1 MKRAIICGII
11 VIVLVAAGIISYFYT
26 DRVTR
31 EIQDSISRVSES
43 YELEDYEAA
52 KSLSTE
58 TAKSW
63 EHYLAAHIFVS
74 DKEHALEITLSLLR
88 IKALAEEK
96 SEELKEECIAAID
109 LVGLYRENQQV
120 NLANIF

>member
-11 VIVLVAAGIISYFYT
+11 VIGLVAAGIISYFYT
-26 DRVTR
+26 DKVTK
-31 EIQDSISRVSES
+31 EIQESISRVSES
-43 YELEDYEAA
+43 YEREDFEAA
-52 KSLSTE
+52 ASLSAE
-58 TAKSW
+58 TAKNW

-96 SEELKEECIAAID
+96 SEELKEECITAID
-109 LVGLYRENQQV
+109 LVGLYRENQRV

>member
-11 VIVLVAAGIISYFYT
+11 VIGLVAAGIISYFYT
-26 DRVTR
+26 ARVTS
-31 EIQDSISRVSES
+31 EIQESISRVSES
-43 YELEDYEAA
+43 YEREDFEAA
-52 KSLSTE
+52 KSLSAE
-58 TAKSW
+58 TAKNW
-63 EHYLAAHIFVS
+63 EHYLAAHIFVN

-96 SEELKEECIAAID
+96 SDELKEECITAID
-109 LVGLYRENQQV
+109 LVGLYRENQRV

>member
-11 VIVLVAAGIISYFYT
+11 VIGLVTAGIISYFYT
-26 DRVTR
+26 DRVTS
-31 EIQDSISRVSES
+31 EIQDSISRISES
-43 YELEDYEAA
+43 FEREDYEAA
-52 KSLSTE
+52 ASLSVE
-58 TAKSW
+58 TSKNW

-96 SEELKEECIAAID
+96 SEELSEECMTAID
-109 LVGLYRENQQV
+109 LVGLYRENQRV

>member
-11 VIVLVAAGIISYFYT
+11 VIGLVSAGIISYFYT
-26 DRVTR
+26 DRVTKEIR
-31 EIQDSISRVSES
+31 ENISRISES
-43 YELEDYEAA
+43 YEMDDFEAA
-52 KSLSTE
+52 KSLSAE
-58 TAKSW
+58 TAKNW

-88 IKALAEEK
+88 IKALAGEE
-96 SEELKEECIAAID
+96 SEEIKQECTAAAD
-109 LVGLYRENQQV
+109 LVGLYMENQKV

>member
-11 VIVLVAAGIISYFYT
+11 VIGLVAAGIISYFYT
-26 DRVTR
+26 DRVTN
-31 EIQDSISRVSES
+31 EIQESISRVSES
-43 YELEDYEAA
+43 YEREDFEAA
-52 KSLSTE
+52 KSRSAE
-58 TAKSW
+58 TAKKW

-96 SEELKEECIAAID
+96 SDELKEECITAID
-109 LVGLYRENQQV
+109 LVGLYRENQRV

>member
-52 KSLSTE
+52 KSLSAE
-58 TAKSW
+58 TAKS
-63 EHYLAAHIFVS
+63 
-74 DKEHALEITLSLLR
+74 
-88 IKALAEEK
+88 
-96 SEELKEECIAAID
+96 
-109 LVGLYRENQQV
+109 
-120 NLANIF
+120 

>member
-11 VIVLVAAGIISYFYT
+11 VIGLVTAGIISYFYT
-26 DRVTR
+26 DRVTS
-31 EIQDSISRVSES
+31 EIQDSISRISES
-43 YELEDYEAA
+43 FEREDYEAA
-52 KSLSTE
+52 VNLSVE
-58 TAKSW
+58 TAKNW

-96 SEELKEECIAAID
+96 SEELSEECMTAID
-109 LVGLYRENQQV
+109 LVGLYRENQRV